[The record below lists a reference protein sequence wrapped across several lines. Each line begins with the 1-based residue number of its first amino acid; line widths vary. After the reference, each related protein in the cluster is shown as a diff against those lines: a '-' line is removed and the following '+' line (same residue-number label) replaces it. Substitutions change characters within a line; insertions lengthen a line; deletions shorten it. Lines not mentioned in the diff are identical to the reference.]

1 MSERDLLGKLKSIY
15 GKQPVT
21 KDLFGR
27 RPALP
32 SEVEAVLKPTFE
44 QQIDMH
50 LPTAQDIKEKDE
62 ASLD

>member
-50 LPTAQDIKEKDE
+50 LPSREDIEIKGDG
-62 ASLD
+62 AR